1 MMAQFVVKPQMIK
14 IIIDKAKIYGA
25 MSRSA
30 KNPNLPFNIDNFLKS
45 IVADDLGEEEQN
57 NLALSKSEDFGHWSG
72 DGGGCSSIGGA
83 GGGKG

>member
-30 KNPNLPFNIDNFLKS
+30 KNPNLPFNIDNF
-45 IVADDLGEEEQN
+45 
-57 NLALSKSEDFGHWSG
+57 
-72 DGGGCSSIGGA
+72 
-83 GGGKG
+83 